1 MSHGEHREEF
11 DVAEHPHGFDT
22 GEPKGRFIALFG
34 AGTVVLLVA
43 TVLAIQFYFDNY
55 KEQQVY
61 ISVLAPESDQ
71 LKDLRA
77 KEDTALHSYGYND
90 RQKGEVRIPIERAM
104 DLLAKEAAEDRL
116 PYSTKPVPVK
126 KPEDLAAAEA
136 AAANANALGAP
147 TSKNE
152 AAAQAAAAAGVQS
165 GAKSPAQ
172 MGPQGSP
179 AHGYTKDGTP
189 ATPNK

>member
-1 MSHGEHREEF
+1 MSHGDHREEF
-11 DVAEHPHGFDT
+11 DVADHPHGFDT
-22 GEPKGRFIALFG
+22 NEPQGKFIALFG
-34 AGTVVLLVA
+34 AGTVILLVT

-55 KEQQVY
+55 REQQVY

-71 LKDLRA
+71 LKDLRT

-90 RQKGEVRIPIERAM
+90 REKGEVRIPIERAM

-116 PYSTKPVPVK
+116 PYSTKPVAVK

-165 GAKSPAQ
+165 EPKTPAK